1 MRNSDFYDEQFN
13 HVYNSG
19 IIGFLKSIVH
29 RILEFPFRKSYFARI
44 LELGA
49 GEGFHRRF
57 VTSSFEQYVETDI
70 SERANKPSTGE
81 KITFRQENAEE
92 LTFDDN
98 SFERTI
104 ATCLIA
110 HLDRPTE
117 ALSHWRRVTK
127 NNGWIS
133 IYIPCEPGIL
143 LRCFRAIF
151 LLPKSKL
158 SGTQDFNFRIASEH
172 RNSYLMCK
180 ALVKREF
187 KNDEIWLTKY
197 PFPFLS
203 WNFNIFAIMRVKV
216 NKSGDSQ
223 G

>member
-1 MRNSDFYDEQFN
+1 M
-13 HVYNSG
+13 
-19 IIGFLKSIVH
+19 H
-29 RILEFPFRKSYFARI
+29 RILEFPFRKTYSATI

-57 VTSSFEQYVETDI
+57 VTSGFQKYVETDI
-70 SERANKPSTGE
+70 SERANTSGPSE

-98 SFERTI
+98 TFERTI

-117 ALSHWRRVTK
+117 ALGHWRRVTK

-172 RNSYLMCK
+172 RNSY
-180 ALVKREF
+180 
-187 KNDEIWLTKY
+187 
-197 PFPFLS
+197 
-203 WNFNIFAIMRVKV
+203 
-216 NKSGDSQ
+216 
-223 G
+223 